1 MPKDL
6 SLLPRKRWITTE
18 IEINAPS
25 AVVWNVLTDFSS
37 YCSWNPVIR
46 QIKGNLI
53 VEKRLSVL
61 VRLPCGLRMLLWPKI
76 LYFGIEQEIRW
87 LGSLLVSGLLDGE
100 HLFMLEPLGEAQV
113 RFVQKEAYSG
123 VLLPIMWPWLGS
135 QGLEAFGM
143 MNRALKAAAERL
155 YESPF

>member
-1 MPKDL
+1 MPKEL

-37 YCSWNPVIR
+37 YGSWNPVIR
-46 QIKGNLI
+46 QIKGKLI
-53 VEKRLSVL
+53 VGKRLNVF
-61 VRLPCGLRMLLWPKI
+61 VRLPCGLRMVLWPKI

-113 RFVQKEAYSG
+113 RFVQREAYSG
-123 VLLPIMWPWLGS
+123 ILLPIMWHWLGS

-155 YESPF
+155 CESPF